1 MGRCACRRSVQDH
14 SNAVAEWI
22 YEMSPKSPERAQAFL
37 DAQTNKLRNAARK
50 DASRKLPAAAQ
61 LDKTPRDRSFNQM
74 PFFERTVRCATGC
87 GPCSA
92 TGLNS

>member
-1 MGRCACRRSVQDH
+1 MK
-14 SNAVAEWI
+14 
-22 YEMSPKSPERAQAFL
+22 PKSPERAQAFL
-37 DAQTNKLRNAARK
+37 DGNGDRLRSALRK

-61 LDKTPRDRSFNQM
+61 LDQTPRSRSFNQM

-87 GPCSA
+87 GTCSA